1 MKFLL
6 DTNICIFVIKQKPIG
21 VLQRF
26 SQYSSDEL
34 GISTITLAELRF
46 GADKSSNPSRNH
58 SALDLFLS
66 PLAIVD
72 FDSECSEYYGKV
84 RAELERS
91 GRPIGPLDTM
101 IAAHALRLRVPVVT
115 NNTKEFARVSGLV
128 IEDWSK

>member
-34 GISTITLAELRF
+34 GISTITLAELRY

-84 RAELERS
+84 RSELERS

>member
-1 MKFLL
+1 LKFLL
-6 DTNICIFVIKQKPIG
+6 DTNICIFVIKQKPIA

-34 GISTITLAELRF
+34 GISTITLAELRY

-66 PLAIVD
+66 PLAIMD

-84 RAELERS
+84 MAELERC

>member
-1 MKFLL
+1 LKFLL